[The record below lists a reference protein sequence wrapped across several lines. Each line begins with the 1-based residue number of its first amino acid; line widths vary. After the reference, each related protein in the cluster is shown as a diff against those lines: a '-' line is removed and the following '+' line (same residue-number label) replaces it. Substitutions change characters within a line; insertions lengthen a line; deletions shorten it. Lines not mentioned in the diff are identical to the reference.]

1 MCTGAEAL
9 LGLGITQTLT
19 SSVNSFQQAKAQKDT
34 LKARATVARRNQ
46 EIAAIEEANIVRRGV
61 QSEQAVRRNTRDL
74 GKAQRAAFTGRGI
87 DVNFGTPLDIVAGT
101 EVIGEFDAGTTRENT
116 ANARF
121 GAQVRGQGFQTEAA
135 FLDTAAGNISPAN
148 AAASTLLS
156 GATSTA
162 LNHQLFK
169 NRKIR

>member
-1 MCTGAEAL
+1 MCTGAEFLAL
-9 LGLGITQTLT
+9 GAAQTVT
-19 SSVNSFQQAKAQKDT
+19 SSVSAFQQAKAQKDT

-61 QSEQAVRRNTRDL
+61 RSEQAVRRNTRDL
-74 GKAQRAAFTGRGI
+74 GKAQRAAFAGRGV

-101 EVIGEFDAGTTRENT
+101 DVIGEFDVGTVRQNT
-116 ANARF
+116 ANERF
-121 GAQVRGQGFQTEAA
+121 AAQVRGQGFQTEAR

-162 LNHQLFK
+162 LNYQLFK
-169 NRKIR
+169 NRKIA

>member
-1 MCTGAEAL
+1 MLAL
-9 LGLGITQTLT
+9 QGTQAVT
-19 SSVNSFQQAKAQKDT
+19 SSVSAFQQAKAQKDT
-34 LKARATVARRNQ
+34 LKARATVTRRNQ

-61 QSEQAVRRNTRDL
+61 RSEQAVRRNTRDF
-74 GKAQRAAFTGRGI
+74 GKAQRAAFAGRGI

-135 FLDTAAGNISPAN
+135 FLDTAAGNIRPGS
-148 AAASTLLS
+148 AAFSTLLG

-162 LNHQLFK
+162 LNYQLLK
-169 NRKIR
+169 NRKIN

>member
-1 MCTGAEAL
+1 MCTGAEFLAL
-9 LGLGITQTLT
+9 GAAQTVT
-19 SSVNSFQQAKAQKDT
+19 SSVSAFQQARAQKDT

-46 EIAAIEEANIVRRGV
+46 ELAAIEEANIIRRGNRA
-61 QSEQAVRRNTRDL
+61 EQAVQRDTRNLSR
-74 GKAQRAAFTGRGI
+74 AQRAAFSGRGI

-162 LNHQLFK
+162 LNYQLFK
-169 NRKIR
+169 NRKIV